1 MGITK
6 FIMIDFIIINLEF
19 TDFIILII
27 IFIIVKI
34 NEIIFFVGNYF
45 SDLSV

>member
-19 TDFIILII
+19 IDFIILII